1 MKIIFTKKYFLF
13 GKRKM
18 VVGAKANI
26 HNEKFARE
34 LIDIGVAQE
43 YFGKMNEKT
52 KIKLSNLK

>member
-1 MKIIFTKKYFLF
+1 MKIIFIKKYFLF

-18 VVGAKANI
+18 VVGSKANI
-26 HNEKFARE
+26 HSEKFARE